1 MKANDLLDMIG
12 NTDDG
17 IVKEAK
23 KRKKPA
29 VARWTKWVAVAAC
42 ICLAIGIAVSHN
54 SSNVV
59 TDNNHADTAQGHVL
73 ETPQKMT
80 VKIVGWA
87 GDGFRVTVIEAEKN
101 TIFPNGA
108 ELTIVFNEE
117 TVFILSD
124 GSTIT
129 FNPEDDSTPIS
140 SIVGWPDGS
149 IVHVE
154 FTAYEDYNEGNHYY
168 NRATGS
174 HLELVE

>member
-1 MKANDLLDMIG
+1 MEANDLLDMIG

-17 IVKEAK
+17 IVEEAK

-42 ICLAIGIAVSHN
+42 VCLAIGIAVSHN
-54 SSNVV
+54 SSHLV
-59 TDNNHADTAQGHVL
+59 TDNNYAQGHVL

-101 TIFPNGA
+101 TIFPTGA
-108 ELTIVFNEE
+108 ELTIEFNEK
-117 TVFILSD
+117 TVFVLSD
-124 GSTIT
+124 GATIT

-140 SIVGWPDGS
+140 SIVGWLDGS

-154 FTAYEDYNEGNHYY
+154 FTAFEDYNEGNHYY

>member
-12 NTDDG
+12 NTDDSM
-17 IVKEAK
+17 IEEAK

-29 VARWTKWVAVAAC
+29 AARWTKWVAVAAC
-42 ICLAIGIAVSHN
+42 VCIAIGIAVSHN
-54 SSNVV
+54 SPSVV
-59 TDNNHADTAQGHVL
+59 TGNNYAGTAQGHVL

-80 VKIVGWA
+80 VKIVGWG
-87 GDGFRVTVIEAEKN
+87 GDGFRVIVTEAEKN
-101 TIFPNGA
+101 TVFPNGA
-108 ELTIVFNEE
+108 ELTVEFNEK
-117 TVFILSD
+117 TVFVLSD

-129 FNPEDDSTPIS
+129 FNPENDSIPIS
-140 SIVGWPDGS
+140 SIVGWSDGS

-174 HLELVE
+174 YLELDE